1 MMRDFIQLHG
11 HSRSDDT
18 LDIKLQLFC
27 FMVGFHLISWSM
39 VILDLTSGDT
49 LIKFLAIVQ
58 LMGKDDLQ
66 I

>member
-1 MMRDFIQLHG
+1 MMRDFIKLHVSFG
-11 HSRSDDT
+11 DT
-18 LDIKLQLFC
+18 LTLSLNITFLLK
-27 FMVGFHLISWSM
+27 VGFHFISWSM

-58 LMGKDDLQ
+58 LRGKDDLQ

>member
-1 MMRDFIQLHG
+1 MMRDFIKLHVSFG
-11 HSRSDDT
+11 DT
-18 LDIKLQLFC
+18 LTLSLNITFLLK
-27 FMVGFHLISWSM
+27 VGFHFIPWSI

-49 LIKFLAIVQ
+49 LIKLLAIVQ

>member
-1 MMRDFIQLHG
+1 MMRDFIQLHVSFG
-11 HSRSDDT
+11 DT
-18 LDIKLQLFC
+18 LTLSLNITFYLK
-27 FMVGFHLISWSM
+27 VGFHLISWSM
-39 VILDLTSGDT
+39 VILDVTSGDT